1 MTPQQAR
8 RFGRHVR
15 LARVQLGISAREL
28 ARRAGLA
35 DSTIVRIEQGAFAEP
50 DPTTLESIAGALGID
65 RAEMYR
71 LVDYEPPI
79 GLLSLDEFLTARYPT
94 LPATGRNEIDTH
106 ARKVLHRHGIDL
118 EPKNEPVAPGDR
130 R

>member
-8 RFGRHVR
+8 RFGRYLR

-28 ARRAGLA
+28 ARRAGVA

-50 DPTTLESIAGALGID
+50 DPMTLESIAGALGLD
-65 RAEMYR
+65 RVEMYR

-79 GLLSLDEFLTARYPT
+79 ELLSLDEFLTVRYPT
-94 LPATGRNEIDTH
+94 LPATARGEIDTH
-106 ARKVLHRHGIDL
+106 LRKVLHRHGIDL
-118 EPKNEPVAPGDR
+118 NPTPEPVTDGER